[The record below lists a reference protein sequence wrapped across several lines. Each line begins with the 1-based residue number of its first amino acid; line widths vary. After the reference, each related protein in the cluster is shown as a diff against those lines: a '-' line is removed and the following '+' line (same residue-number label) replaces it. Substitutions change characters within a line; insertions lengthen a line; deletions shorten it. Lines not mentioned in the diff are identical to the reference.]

1 MITRL
6 ARYPRRVI
14 SAVCLISTL
23 STMGFISVNEEALN
37 KLPFDVTEVKSS
49 INDYAKDFASNINAG
64 EVMNGLLEIVD
75 RVSKTLDS

>member
-6 ARYPRRVI
+6 ARSPRRVI

-37 KLPFDVTEVKSS
+37 KLSFDVTEVKSS
-49 INDYAKDFASNINAG
+49 ITDYAKDIASNINAD